1 MASLIQTFAG
11 LTSRISLAN
20 GFSCGSSDSPGPP
33 PSLLSA
39 VHGRLGG
46 HSKPSVNTTIR
57 SQCSAQTPLSG
68 RQPRGMCAVEATP
81 APRAAPSDRDARV
94 RPPGLSRGSTG
105 GGKTERGGRHT
116 GSQGTRLRSPVSH
129 PRPVSPLHGPRGH
142 AAHTVRS
149 LVLPRQPELDLV
161 PDTEE
166 DRGLPEPLLHG
177 PGPRLDLHG
186 LQPRGRCQLTG
197 GSRAT

>member
-1 MASLIQTFAG
+1 MRPPLLRGLLPQTGTLESGLQGSAG
-11 LTSRISLAN
+11 E
-20 GFSCGSSDSPGPP
+20 
-33 PSLLSA
+33 
-39 VHGRLGG
+39 
-46 HSKPSVNTTIR
+46 
-57 SQCSAQTPLSG
+57 AQEEG
-68 RQPRGMCAVEATP
+68 RQRGEGDTQALR
-81 APRAAPSDRDARV
+81 AP
-94 RPPGLSRGSTG
+94 
-105 GGKTERGGRHT
+105 E
-116 GSQGTRLRSPVSH
+116 LRSPVSH

-166 DRGLPEPLLHG
+166 DRGLPEPLLRG
-177 PGPRLDLHG
+177 PGPRLALHG